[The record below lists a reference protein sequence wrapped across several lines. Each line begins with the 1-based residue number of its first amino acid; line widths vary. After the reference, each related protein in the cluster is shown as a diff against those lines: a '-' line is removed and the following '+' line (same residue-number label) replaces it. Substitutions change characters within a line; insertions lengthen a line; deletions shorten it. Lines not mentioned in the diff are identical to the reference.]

1 MCVQFQCLQESL
13 KTFSFSK
20 FKGLGLKWKSYFS
33 NIMFTKTE
41 EDNPI
46 SAKWGKQKKLF
57 NSIFPDET
65 QCDNGKANFIAGI

>member
-1 MCVQFQCLQESL
+1 MEYKYLLSIMCAVSVFAGKS
-13 KTFSFSK
+13 KNIFYSK

-46 SAKWGKQKKLF
+46 SAKEGR
-57 NSIFPDET
+57 
-65 QCDNGKANFIAGI
+65 